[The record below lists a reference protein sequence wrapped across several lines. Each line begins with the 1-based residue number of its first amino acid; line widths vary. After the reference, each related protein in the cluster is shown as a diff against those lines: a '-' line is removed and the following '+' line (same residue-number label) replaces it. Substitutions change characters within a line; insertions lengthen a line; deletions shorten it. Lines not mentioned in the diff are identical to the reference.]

1 MGLEE
6 LKYLGLFIAGFLAAT
21 ILPFSSEGLLA
32 IALLNGLDPILCLI
46 ITTFGN
52 WLGSI
57 TTYGIGYL
65 GNIDWIEKYLKISRE
80 KIEKTKI
87 VLIKYGTLLA
97 LFVWVPIIGDVFALA
112 LGYFKVNFT
121 LTAIF
126 MLIGKFFRYLLLIF
140 LFN

>member
-6 LKYLGLFIAGFLAAT
+6 LEYLGLFIAGFLAAT

-112 LGYFKVNFT
+112 LGYFKINFT

>member
-6 LKYLGLFIAGFLAAT
+6 LGYLGLFIAGFLAAT
-21 ILPFSSEGLLA
+21 ILPFSSESLLA
-32 IALLNGLDPILCLI
+32 VALLNGFDPILCLI
-46 ITTFGN
+46 IITSGN

-80 KIEKTKI
+80 KIEKTRSYL
-87 VLIKYGTLLA
+87 VKYGTLLA
-97 LFVWVPIIGDVFALA
+97 LFSWVPIVGDLFTLS
-112 LGYFKVNFT
+112 LGYFKINFT
-121 LTAIF
+121 LVAIF
-126 MLIGKFFRYLLLIF
+126 MLIGKFFRYLLIVF

>member
-6 LKYLGLFIAGFLAAT
+6 LGYLGLFIAGFLAAT
-21 ILPFSSEGLLA
+21 ILPFSSESLLA
-32 IALLNGLDPILCLI
+32 VALLNGFNPIICLI
-46 ITTFGN
+46 IITSGN

-80 KIEKTKI
+80 KIEKTRSYL
-87 VLIKYGTLLA
+87 VKYGTLLA
-97 LFVWVPIIGDVFALA
+97 LFSWVPIVGDLFTLS
-112 LGYFKVNFT
+112 LGYFKINFT
-121 LTAIF
+121 LVAIF
-126 MLIGKFFRYLLLIF
+126 MLIGKFFRYLLIVF

>member
-6 LKYLGLFIAGFLAAT
+6 LGYLGLFIAGFLAAT

-32 IALLNGLDPILCLI
+32 VVLLNGFDPILCLI
-46 ITTFGN
+46 IITSGN

-65 GNIDWIEKYLKISRE
+65 GNVDWIEKYFKINLE
-80 KIEKTKI
+80 KIEKTKRY
-87 VLIKYGTLLA
+87 LNKYGTLLA

-112 LGYFKVNFT
+112 LGYFKINFA

-126 MLIGKFFRYLLLIF
+126 MLIGKFFRYLLLLF

>member
-6 LKYLGLFIAGFLAAT
+6 FGYLGLFIAGFLAAT

-32 IALLNGLDPILCLI
+32 VALLNGFDPILCLI
-46 ITTFGN
+46 IITSGN

-65 GNIDWIEKYLKISRE
+65 GNVIWIEKYFKISRE
-80 KIEKTKI
+80 KIEKTKSY
-87 VLIKYGTLLA
+87 VNKYGTSLA
-97 LFVWVPIIGDVFALA
+97 LFVWVPIVGDVFALA

-126 MLIGKFFRYLLLIF
+126 MLIGKFFRYLLLLF

>member
-6 LKYLGLFIAGFLAAT
+6 LGYLGLFIAGFLAAT
-21 ILPFSSEGLLA
+21 IFPFSSESLLA
-32 IALLNGLDPILCLI
+32 IALLNGFDPTICLI
-46 ITTFGN
+46 IITSGN

-65 GNIDWIEKYLKISRE
+65 GNLDWIEKYFKISRE

-97 LFVWVPIIGDVFALA
+97 LFVWVPIIGDVFALV
-112 LGYFKVNFT
+112 LGYFKINFA

-126 MLIGKFFRYLLLIF
+126 MLVGKFFRYLLIVF

>member
-1 MGLEE
+1 MGLEG
-6 LKYLGLFIAGFLAAT
+6 LGYLGLFIAGFLAAT

-32 IALLNGLDPILCLI
+32 VALLNGFDSILCLI
-46 ITTFGN
+46 IITSGN

-65 GNIDWIEKYLKISRE
+65 GNVDWIEKYLKIRRE
-80 KIEKTKI
+80 KIEKTKSYL
-87 VLIKYGTLLA
+87 VKYGTLLA
-97 LFVWVPIIGDVFALA
+97 LFTWVPIIGDLFALA
-112 LGYFKVNFT
+112 LGYFKINFT

-126 MLIGKFFRYLLLIF
+126 MLIGKFFRYLLIVF

>member
-6 LKYLGLFIAGFLAAT
+6 LGYLGLFIAGFLAAT
-21 ILPFSSEGLLA
+21 ILPFSSESLLA
-32 IALLNGLDPILCLI
+32 VALLNGFDPIICLI
-46 ITTFGN
+46 IITSGN

-65 GNIDWIEKYLKISRE
+65 GNVDWIEKYLKISRE
-80 KIEKTKI
+80 KIAKTKSYL
-87 VLIKYGTLLA
+87 VKYGILLA
-97 LFVWVPIIGDVFALA
+97 LFTWVPIVGDLFALA
-112 LGYFKVNFT
+112 LGYFKINFT

-126 MLIGKFFRYLLLIF
+126 MLIGKFFRYLLIVF

>member
-6 LKYLGLFIAGFLAAT
+6 LGYLGLFIAGFLAAT

-32 IALLNGLDPILCLI
+32 VALLNGSDPMICLI
-46 ITTFGN
+46 IITSGN

-65 GNIDWIEKYLKISRE
+65 GKVDWIEKYFKISRE
-80 KIEKTKI
+80 KIEKTKSH
-87 VLIKYGTLLA
+87 LTKYGSLLA
-97 LFVWVPIIGDVFALA
+97 LFVWIPILGDVFALA
-112 LGYFKVNFT
+112 LGYFKINFT
-121 LTAIF
+121 LTALF
-126 MLIGKFFRYLLLIF
+126 MLIGKFFRYLLIVF

>member
-6 LKYLGLFIAGFLAAT
+6 FGYLGLFIAGFLAAT
-21 ILPFSSEGLLA
+21 VMPFSSESLLA
-32 IALLNGLDPILCLI
+32 IALLNGLDPFLCLI
-46 ITTFGN
+46 IITFGN
-52 WLGSI
+52 WLGSL
-57 TTYGIGYL
+57 TTYGIGYI
-65 GNIDWIEKYLKISRE
+65 GNVDWIEKYFKISRE
-80 KIEKTKI
+80 KIEKTKRY
-87 VLIKYGTLLA
+87 LDKHGTSLA

-121 LTAIF
+121 VTAIF

>member
-6 LKYLGLFIAGFLAAT
+6 LEYLGLFIAGFLAAT

-32 IALLNGLDPILCLI
+32 VALLNGLDPILCLI

-112 LGYFKVNFT
+112 LGYFKINFT

>member
-6 LKYLGLFIAGFLAAT
+6 LGYLGLFIAGFLAAT
-21 ILPFSSEGLLA
+21 ILPFSSESLLA
-32 IALLNGLDPILCLI
+32 VALLNGFDPIICLI
-46 ITTFGN
+46 TITTGN

-65 GNIDWIEKYLKISRE
+65 GNIEWIEKHLKINRE
-80 KIEKTKI
+80 KIEKTKSY
-87 VLIKYGTLLA
+87 LIKYGVFLA
-97 LFVWVPIIGDVFALA
+97 LFAWIPIIGDLFALG
-112 LGYFKVNFT
+112 LGYFKIRFV

-126 MLIGKFFRYLLLIF
+126 MLIGKFFRYLLIVY

>member
-6 LKYLGLFIAGFLAAT
+6 LGYLGLFIAGFLAAT
-21 ILPFSSEGLLA
+21 ILPFSSESLLA
-32 IALLNGLDPILCLI
+32 VALLNGFDPIICLTI
-46 ITTFGN
+46 ITSGN

-65 GNIDWIEKYLKISRE
+65 GNVDWIEKHFKISRK
-80 KIEKTKI
+80 KIEKTKSY
-87 VLIKYGTLLA
+87 LIKYGTFLA

-112 LGYFKVNFT
+112 LGYFKINFT
-121 LTAIF
+121 VTAIF
-126 MLIGKFFRYLLLIF
+126 MLIGKFFRYLLIII

>member
-6 LKYLGLFIAGFLAAT
+6 LEYLGLFIAGFLAAT

-32 IALLNGLDPILCLI
+32 VALLNGLDPILCLI

-87 VLIKYGTLLA
+87 VLIKYGALLA
-97 LFVWVPIIGDVFALA
+97 LFVWVPIIGDVFALV
-112 LGYFKVNFT
+112 LGYFKINFA

-126 MLIGKFFRYLLLIF
+126 MLVGKFFRYLLIIF

>member
-6 LKYLGLFIAGFLAAT
+6 LGYLGLFIAGFLAAT

-32 IALLNGLDPILCLI
+32 VALLNGLDPILCLI
-46 ITTFGN
+46 IITSGN

-65 GNIDWIEKYLKISRE
+65 GNVDWIKKYFKISRE
-80 KIEKTKI
+80 KIEKTKSY
-87 VLIKYGTLLA
+87 LNKYGTLLA
-97 LFVWVPIIGDVFALA
+97 LFVWVPIIGDVFAFG
-112 LGYFKVNFT
+112 LGYFKINFT

>member
-6 LKYLGLFIAGFLAAT
+6 LEYLGLFIAGFLAAT